1 MAIREVLTSNTF
13 EQQRQTINSLGTDV
27 GDLSSLNSTI
37 SGVSSVVGALNQLDT
52 EMGDINALTG
62 TFAGQTN
69 LVSAVN
75 LAATNDEAVALAIAL
90 G

>member
-13 EQQRQTINSLGTDV
+13 EQQRQTINSIGTDV

-37 SGVSSVVGALNQLDT
+37 SGATSVVSALNQIDDEL
-52 EMGDINALTG
+52 GDINALTG
-62 TFAGQTN
+62 NFAGQTD